1 MSEIKMNEATE
12 QITTNTLPLE
22 KVHERLGARFR
33 EEDNWRVPE
42 SYGDEKAEYAIV
54 REGGA
59 GLIDLSSRGRMRV
72 AGSEAIMFLNGLITN
87 DMKTLAENRWM
98 AAAFPNV
105 QGRLIAAVRV
115 VRLADESTKEKT
127 SPTFLIESEAATHE
141 SVLKTIARFT
151 MAGDFRVTDLTSE
164 TTLLSVQGEGATEI
178 ARKVLGGAVAEIPRD
193 GALTI
198 DLQQSVVTVIRAT
211 HTGEDGF
218 DLIVNTT
225 EAVALWDSLIEA
237 GAQPVGH
244 DALEILRI
252 EAGIARYGRDMDET
266 NVVTETNLD
275 DAVSFTKGCY
285 IGQEIIARIKYR
297 GHVAKKLSG
306 LMFEQNEPIE
316 VGASIKSAEGKDIGR
331 VTSVARSPRL
341 NRTIALGYVRYEYL
355 AAGTSVKVVSG
366 DLEVAATV
374 GVLPFVLGSW
384 QKDGLI

>member
-1 MSEIKMNEATE
+1 MNEATE

-22 KVHERLGARFR
+22 KVHERLGASFR
-33 EEDNWRVPE
+33 EEDNWHIPS
-42 SYGDEKAEYAIV
+42 SYGDEKAEYATV

-59 GLIDLSSRGRMRV
+59 GLIDLSSRGRLRV

-87 DMKTLAENRWM
+87 DMKTLEENRWM

-105 QGRLIAAVRV
+105 QGRLLAAVRV
-115 VRLADESTKEKT
+115 VRLADQSINEKA
-127 SPTFLIESEAATHE
+127 SPTFLLETEAARHE
-141 SVLKTIARFT
+141 SVLKTISRFT

-178 ARKVLGGAVAEIPRD
+178 ARKVLGEAVAGIPRN
-193 GALTI
+193 GALVI
-198 DLQQSVVTVIRAT
+198 DWHQSVVIVIHAT

-225 EAVALWDSLIEA
+225 EAVALWDSLIDA
-237 GAQPVGH
+237 GARPVGH
-244 DALEILRI
+244 DALELLRI

-306 LMFEQNEPIE
+306 LMFEQDEPIE
-316 VGASIKSAEGKDIGR
+316 VGATIKSAEGKDIGR

-341 NRTIALGYVRYEYL
+341 KRTIALGYVRYEYL
-355 AAGTSVKVVSG
+355 AAGTSVNVISG
-366 DLEVAATV
+366 NLEVAATV
-374 GVLPFVLGSW
+374 GVLPFVRGSW
-384 QKDGLI
+384 QNML